1 MGGRRSVFPGGTSGA
16 FVVLSLTDGRAGA
29 SAPARGRLRYPHRK
43 GVDSPGPDGRDA
55 APAHRLPAI
64 EPSGPDA
71 PLRGLPK

>member
-1 MGGRRSVFPGGTSGA
+1 MFP
-16 FVVLSLTDGRAGA
+16 RPP
-29 SAPARGRLRYPHRK
+29 APARGRLRYPHRK
-43 GVDSPGPDGRDA
+43 GVDSPGPAGRDA